1 MMTNANDISCI
12 LQVLSANSNH
22 KNDGNSTFLE
32 KFLSSNDLTSVFSPS
47 TAKSDTASPEIKFP
61 STSNDLPPTNKY
73 FEMWQKAANDVDKD
87 NMNGFNFNLS
97 YLDSGVNG
105 ILVSNL
111 KCSQCEVVK
120 TTTENL
126 EIHMKVEHLNW
137 LPFECPMCNAVRA
150 SDNQMREHFYSS
162 HKQIGDCLRFHYN
175 DNPEAK
181 RLLQFL
187 MDRSLFAASK
197 MHNHSMKSPT
207 SNLLKDSLVSSGAAF
222 EGTTTTSIA
231 NNLTSTTTTS
241 TNALP
246 SNGRKEKKR
255 KCAVNNLLM
264 NKMSKMVGGG
274 IADSVGDCSNNEL
287 PSRKRPAASDIGI
300 LSQEFILAQIANGP
314 ISSNG
319 GSNNIVKLEEEEGDK
334 EKSGD
339 KGEDDYVVL
348 NDQTNGFAEEI
359 AQYNLSNVLNGNNK
373 KAKTENNDSDIFSS
387 DIFSSMSSIFNK
399 SLANADDEKDES
411 SKSGSNKFM
420 AKKRVIGLCSSCKK
434 PITAGSRQTH
444 IFYHL
449 SKDFGQNRFQ
459 CRFEGCDAA
468 NYRKDQL
475 ETHLQKKHGTNNP
488 DMILDRSQELNSALV
503 DLSMELL
510 GTSNNTP
517 GPTASEG
524 QKLYDLQRQE
534 AETLG
539 KGKKSRKNGDILQL
553 FSS

>member
-1 MMTNANDISCI
+1 MMTTSNDFASV
-12 LQVLSANSNH
+12 LHALSASANT
-22 KNDGNSTFLE
+22 KNDSNTTFIE
-32 KFLSSNDLTSVFSPS
+32 KFLSSNDLSSVFST
-47 TAKSDTASPEIKFP
+47 TAKNDTPSSDIKL
-61 STSNDLPPTNKY
+61 TSSLNDLSSKNKY
-73 FEMWQKAANDVDKD
+73 YEMWKKAAFNVDKD
-87 NMNGFNFNLS
+87 NMNGFSFNS
-97 YLDSGVNG
+97 TYLDSGVNG
-105 ILVSNL
+105 IMVSNL

-162 HKQIGDCLRFHYN
+162 HKQTGDRLRFHYN

-197 MHNHSMKSPT
+197 LHNQSMKSPT
-207 SNLLKDSLVSSGAAF
+207 STLFNESLVSSGAVI
-222 EGTTTTSIA
+222 EGTTTSIA
-231 NNLTSTTTTS
+231 NSISNTTTT
-241 TNALP
+241 TNALS
-246 SNGRKEKKR
+246 SNGRRKEKR

-264 NKMSKMVGGG
+264 NKMSKMAAT
-274 IADSVGDCSNNEL
+274 ADSVVGDYNSSNNNDL
-287 PSRKRPAASDIGI
+287 SSRKRPAASDIDI
-300 LSQEFILAQIANGP
+300 LTPEFILAQIANGP
-314 ISSNG
+314 IASSGSSN
-319 GSNNIVKLEEEEGDK
+319 SVKLEEEDK
-334 EKSGD
+334 ERSED

-359 AQYNLSNVLNGNNK
+359 GQYNLSNVLNGSNK
-373 KAKTENNDSDIFSS
+373 KVKTENESDIFTSDIFSN
-387 DIFSSMSSIFNK
+387 MSHIFN
-399 SLANADDEKDES
+399 STIGSVDDEKDET
-411 SKSGSNKFM
+411 SKSGSSKFM

-434 PITAGSRQTH
+434 PVTAGSRQTH

-459 CRFEGCDAA
+459 CRYEGCDAA

-475 ETHLQKKHGTNNP
+475 ETHLQKKHGANNP
-488 DMILDRSQELNSALV
+488 DMILDRSQELNGALI

-534 AETLG
+534 AESAG
-539 KGKKSRKNGDILQL
+539 KGKKLKKNGDILQL
-553 FSS
+553 FSN

>member
-1 MMTNANDISCI
+1 MTNTNDFASV
-12 LQVLSANSNH
+12 LQVLSANTTP
-22 KNDGNSTFLE
+22 KNDLNSTFLE
-32 KFLSSNDLTSVFSPS
+32 KFLSSNDLSSVFSS
-47 TAKSDTASPEIKFP
+47 SSSINKSDTASPEIKFP
-61 STSNDLPPTNKY
+61 STSNEISLTNKY
-73 FEMWQKAANDVDKD
+73 FQMWQKASYDVDKN
-87 NMNGFNFNLS
+87 NMNGFTFNLS

-111 KCSQCEVVK
+111 KCSQCDVVK

-137 LPFECPMCNAVRA
+137 LPFECPLCNAIRA

-162 HKQIGDCLRFHYN
+162 HKQTGDRLRFHYN

-197 MHNHSMKSPT
+197 MHNYSLKSPT
-207 SNLLKDSLVSSGAAF
+207 SNILKESLVSYGAAI
-222 EGTTTTSIA
+222 EGTTTSIA
-231 NNLTSTTTTS
+231 NNITNTTPS
-241 TNALP
+241 TNILL
-246 SNGRKEKKR
+246 SNGKKEKKR

-264 NKMSKMVGGG
+264 NKMSKMTGGG
-274 IADSVGDCSNNEL
+274 GGTADSIGSCSNNEL
-287 PSRKRPAASDIGI
+287 PSKKKPAVSDIGI

-314 ISSNG
+314 ILSSGDSSNV
-319 GSNNIVKLEEEEGDK
+319 NLEEGDK

-359 AQYNLSNVLNGNNK
+359 AQYNISNLLNSNNRK
-373 KAKTENNDSDIFSS
+373 TKTENESDIFSS
-387 DIFSSMSSIFNK
+387 DIFSSMTSIFKKNH
-399 SLANADDEKDES
+399 SNIDDEKDETS
-411 SKSGSNKFM
+411 RGTPNKFM

-434 PITAGSRQTH
+434 PVTAGSRQTH

-459 CRFEGCDAA
+459 CKYEGCDAA

-524 QKLYDLQRQE
+524 QKLYDLQRLE
-534 AETLG
+534 VGNVG
-539 KGKKSRKNGDILQL
+539 KGKKSKKSTDILQL

>member
-1 MMTNANDISCI
+1 MMTNTNDFASV
-12 LQVLSANSNH
+12 LQVLSANTTP
-22 KNDGNSTFLE
+22 KNDLNSTFLE
-32 KFLSSNDLTSVFSPS
+32 KFLSSNDLSAVFSPS
-47 TAKSDTASPEIKFP
+47 ITKSGTGSPEIKFP
-61 STSNDLPPTNKY
+61 SPSNELSLTNKY
-73 FEMWQKAANDVDKD
+73 FEMWQKASYDVDKN
-87 NMNGFNFNLS
+87 NMNGFTFNLS

-111 KCSQCEVVK
+111 KCSQCDVVK

-137 LPFECPMCNAVRA
+137 LPFECPMCNAIRA

-162 HKQIGDCLRFHYN
+162 HKQTGDRLRFHYN

-197 MHNHSMKSPT
+197 MHHYSMKSPT
-207 SNLLKDSLVSSGAAF
+207 SSMLKESLVSYGAAI
-222 EGTTTTSIA
+222 EGTTTSIA
-231 NNLTSTTTTS
+231 NNLTSTTPS
-241 TNALP
+241 TNILS
-246 SNGRKEKKR
+246 SNGKKEKKR

-264 NKMSKMVGGG
+264 NKMSKMAGGG
-274 IADSVGDCSNNEL
+274 TTDSVDGCSNNEL
-287 PSRKRPAASDIGI
+287 PSRKKPAASDIGI

-314 ISSNG
+314 VLSSG
-319 GSNNIVKLEEEEGDK
+319 DSNSVKLEEEGDK

-359 AQYNLSNVLNGNNK
+359 AQYNISNFLNGSSK
-373 KAKTENNDSDIFSS
+373 KIKTENESDIFSS
-387 DIFSSMSSIFNK
+387 DIFSSMTSIFKKNHT
-399 SLANADDEKDES
+399 NVDDEKDES
-411 SKSGSNKFM
+411 SKSASSKFM
-420 AKKRVIGLCSSCKK
+420 AKKRVIGLCSRCKK
-434 PITAGSRQTH
+434 PVTAGSRQTH

-459 CRFEGCDAA
+459 CRYEGCDAA

-475 ETHLQKKHGTNNP
+475 EAHLQKKHNTSNP
-488 DMILDRSQELNSALV
+488 DMILDRSQELNSALI
-503 DLSMELL
+503 DLSIELL

-524 QKLYDLQRQE
+524 QKLYDLQRLE
-534 AETLG
+534 VGNVG
-539 KGKKSRKNGDILQL
+539 KGKKSKKNGDILQL